1 MIRIIA
7 VTICTLLLAAAIT
20 GSAGVETSAA
30 AVAPRTYTVGFI
42 PEPCYISKTPEGYVE
57 GLIAEIWIE
66 IAKRTGVNYTF
77 REFKDSAGL
86 REKLIAGEVDFFL
99 NGIKR
104 TSKNA
109 DIAVFSHV
117 FHVSNLSILL
127 IKTWNLRLIE
137 NFKAV
142 SVAWS
147 GVVMQIFVMFI
158 LVAFIYANILWFLE
172 KTPGVGKS
180 YRKGIFD
187 AMWCVVAME
196 TTIGFGDIVP
206 GKLLSRIFSVVVW
219 FTGLLLITLISAEII
234 SEFSTN
240 KIHYTI
246 RTFSELKN
254 NTVAVP
260 DDNSIINDMKDI
272 GAKPVV
278 VSNYKDIYDILK
290 TGKADAAVL
299 NSLSAID
306 LAKQALKNGLAPDT
320 INSTTHEVQWQ
331 AGMSGKTFDK
341 RIFDEINNIILDMR
355 NDGSISAMHDKWLP

>member
-1 MIRIIA
+1 MFR
-7 VTICTLLLAAAIT
+7 TITITISTLLLVAALI
-20 GSAGVETSAA
+20 GSAGVETPAA
-30 AVAPRTYTVGFI
+30 AVAAKTYTVGFI
-42 PEPCYISKTPEGYVE
+42 SEPCYISNTPEGYVE

-66 IAKRTGVNYTF
+66 IAKRAGVNYTF
-77 REFKDSAGL
+77 REFKDAAGL
-86 REKLIAGEVDFFL
+86 REKLISGEVDFFL

-109 DIAVFSHV
+109 DIAVFSQV

-127 IKTWNLRLIE
+127 IKVWNLRLIE

-142 SVAWS
+142 SVVWS
-147 GVVMQIFVMFI
+147 GVVMQIFAMFM

-172 KTPGVGKS
+172 KTPGAVKS
-180 YRKGIFD
+180 YKKGIFD

-206 GKLLSRIFSVVVW
+206 RKLLARMFSVVVW

-240 KIHYTI
+240 KILYTI
-246 RTFSELKN
+246 RTFSDLKN

-260 DDNSIINDMKDI
+260 NDLSIINDMKAI

-290 TGKADAAVL
+290 KGKADAAVL
-299 NSLSAID
+299 NSLPAIE
-306 LAKQALKNGLAPDT
+306 LAKQAYGLAPNT
-320 INSTTHEVQWQ
+320 IDSTTHEVQWQ
-331 AGMSGKTFDK
+331 AGMSTKTFDK
-341 RIFDEINNIILDMR
+341 RLFDEINNIILDMR
-355 NDGSISAMHDKWLP
+355 YDGSISAMHDKWLH